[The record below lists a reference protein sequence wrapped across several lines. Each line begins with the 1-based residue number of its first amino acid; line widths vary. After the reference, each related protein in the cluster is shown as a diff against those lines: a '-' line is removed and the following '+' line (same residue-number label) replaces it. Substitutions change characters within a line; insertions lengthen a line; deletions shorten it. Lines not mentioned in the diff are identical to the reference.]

1 MATRDKKFWILL
13 IFLLAGI
20 VVGGMLNEIAIQMG
34 APAFLTKNYSFGIDN
49 PISLN
54 FEVLKFQLGF
64 IININIFT
72 IIGMILGVFVY
83 RKV

>member
-1 MATRDKKFWILL
+1 LAAKDKKFWILL
-13 IFLLAGI
+13 IFLLSGI
-20 VVGGMLNEIAIQMG
+20 VIGGLLNEVAIQMG
-34 APAFLTKNYSFGIDN
+34 APTFLTKNYSFGIDT

-72 IIGMILGVFVY
+72 IIGMILGIFIY